1 MKNGFTMLK
10 SDSGKWA
17 AIIALILMGILL
29 SSNTFAKELK
39 KLHEKDFAVKSG
51 EKLKI
56 SAEVADLNIRT
67 WDKEEINI
75 KVYGN
80 NKAESRMQFEF
91 EKTSYGVRIRA
102 EKSGSWISNLF
113 GTGIQAK
120 IDIMAPKNF
129 ELELSTSGGD
139 ITVGSLKG
147 KQYIHTSGG
156 DIELSNTEGNLNA
169 ITSGGDIK
177 VHKHFGWSKVETSG
191 GDIIFKDCEGDV
203 NGETSGGDIT
213 VEARNGKIN
222 LSTSGGDIKLYYK
235 GDNRGIMLD
244 TSGGDIYAFV
254 PGDIKANADFSTSGG
269 DVTNKIKA
277 TNAAKESSHKFIGE
291 LNGGGNKF
299 TAETSGGD
307 IVVKEK

>member
-1 MKNGFTMLK
+1 MKNGFTIPK
-10 SDSGKWA
+10 ADGGKWA

-39 KLHEKDFAVKSG
+39 VLHDKNFAVKSG

-56 SAEVADLNIRT
+56 SATVADLNIRT
-67 WDKEEINI
+67 WDKEEISI

-80 NKAESRMQFEF
+80 NKAESKMRFEF
-91 EKTSYGVRIRA
+91 ERTSYGVRIRA

-113 GTGIQAK
+113 GSGIQAK
-120 IDIMAPKNF
+120 IDIVAPKNF

-139 ITVGSLKG
+139 ITVGNLKG
-147 KQYIHTSGG
+147 KQYLNTSGG

-169 ITSGGDIK
+169 VTSGGDIK
-177 VHKHFGWSKVETSG
+177 VHKHLGWSKVETSG
-191 GDIIFKDCEGDV
+191 GDIIYKDCEGDV

-222 LSTSGGDIKLYYK
+222 LSTSGGDVKLYYK

-244 TSGGDIYAFV
+244 TSGGDIWAFV
-254 PGDIKANADFSTSGG
+254 PADIKASANFSTSGG
-269 DVTNKIKA
+269 AVTNKIKA
-277 TNAAKESSHKFIGE
+277 TNVVKESSHKFVGD